1 MHLICPP
8 IKFGIRIIFNFSW
21 EGGNENEK
29 AKQNFGG
36 QIKCIMEDGK
46 WRIQQMCPKKIDN
59 NYPVFKRVLSVAFQF
74 SFSVFNNNF
83 PLLYFCVFVALFV
96 TPFSVFDS
104 PFLLLRFVLF
114 LGSVVSSYLP
124 FLFIKQKTQTLT

>member
-1 MHLICPP
+1 MC
-8 IKFGIRIIFNFSW
+8 
-21 EGGNENEK
+21 
-29 AKQNFGG
+29 
-36 QIKCIMEDGK
+36 K

-83 PLLYFCVFVALFV
+83 PLLYFCVFVALFL

-104 PFLLLRFVLF
+104 PFLLLRSVLF
-114 LGSVVSSYLP
+114 PGSVVSSYLP
-124 FLFIKQKTQTLT
+124 FLFIKQKTQTLI

>member
-1 MHLICPP
+1 MQRAKQLLTCIISHLHISHSAPYLPP

-29 AKQNFGG
+29 AMQNFGG

-59 NYPVFKRVLSVAFQF
+59 NYPVLKRVLSVAF
-74 SFSVFNNNF
+74 
-83 PLLYFCVFVALFV
+83 
-96 TPFSVFDS
+96 
-104 PFLLLRFVLF
+104 
-114 LGSVVSSYLP
+114 
-124 FLFIKQKTQTLT
+124 